1 MPAMVPAVLV
11 NNPSGGGGMAAAE
24 FRGAVLRN
32 NRLIETDGRRYRTD
46 RLFRPPMQG
55 IPVKE
60 RADMPEMNL
69 FEPDALS
76 LGGISGIWTRLWAYM
91 LWPDNETGRTAY
103 VLSMHADALAAI
115 ERRANSD
122 QDYAAAE
129 KIAYANFRK
138 LGGWTGLAPRWR
150 SDMDLKRAG
159 KPLRTAAAVLD
170 IIRKTPT
177 GAGSLNKTVH
187 VIGKSGPTYNLITG
201 RTGII
206 NAWNTHRS
214 VAHLGIAL
222 LVSGE
227 NVFGGSP
234 RRLARFLA
242 IGRDY
247 QRFATTYPVPHH
259 HGVLIDPAEI
269 WSVPEGLSL
278 PDPPGLGSLPDDMLR
293 ALSTYRA
300 PQ

>member
-1 MPAMVPAVLV
+1 
-11 NNPSGGGGMAAAE
+11 
-24 FRGAVLRN
+24 
-32 NRLIETDGRRYRTD
+32 
-46 RLFRPPMQG
+46 
-55 IPVKE
+55 
-60 RADMPEMNL
+60 MPEMNL

-115 ERRANSD
+115 ERRADSD

-138 LGGWTGLAPRWR
+138 LGGWTGLAQRWR

-170 IIRKTPT
+170 IIRKTLG
-177 GAGSLNKTVH
+177 GAGSLNKAVH
-187 VIGKSGPTYNLITG
+187 IIGKSARTYNLIIG
-201 RTGII
+201 RTGVI
-206 NAWNTHRS
+206 NAWNTHKT

-222 LVSGE
+222 LFFGE
-227 NVFGGSP
+227 NVFGESP

-247 QRFATTYPVPHH
+247 QRFATTYLVPHQH
-259 HGVLIDPAEI
+259 RVLI
-269 WSVPEGLSL
+269 
-278 PDPPGLGSLPDDMLR
+278 PDSPDDTVFCGAMVLIIV
-293 ALSTYRA
+293 
-300 PQ
+300 